1 MTGDF
6 PVDRLTDNLLSEHW
20 PKATCLCSYMQ
31 TVSLFTMFEF
41 AAVRCLVL
49 CGIGET
55 DICGCCLHLGRF
67 GLNSDYISLVMME
80 FDLL

>member
-1 MTGDF
+1 
-6 PVDRLTDNLLSEHW
+6 
-20 PKATCLCSYMQ
+20 MQ